1 MQEQLSKETAKFSKE
16 IVVSLEKI
24 TQQDE
29 FDPTYHNDL
38 KKFYENLSGAQSK
51 VQDYK
56 QDWHEFETGV
66 DTLVDSLKSYSEF
79 DIVDGATMKN
89 FLAENIVMSYS
100 NIEIHKILFQ
110 QMMNG
115 AKAQQRDLANR
126 GRPNQVVG
134 AEVLGAVRSSS
145 LEGGGIRDDS
155 GQSQNISFNRNSQLA
170 MANNFSQTGIRM
182 VNRPQTAPQVAES

>member
-1 MQEQLSKETAKFSKE
+1 LSKETAKFSKE
-16 IVVSLEKI
+16 IVNSLEKI
-24 TQQDE
+24 TKQDE

-38 KKFYENLSGAQSK
+38 KKFYETLPGAQSK

-56 QDWHEFETGV
+56 QDWQEFETGV
-66 DTLVDSLKSYSEF
+66 DSLVDSLKSYSEF

-89 FLAENIVMSYS
+89 FLAENIVMNYS

-126 GRPNQVVG
+126 GRSQTA
-134 AEVLGAVRSSS
+134 AEGTAVRSSS
-145 LEGGGIRDDS
+145 MDGSSINRGDES

-170 MANNFSQTGIRM
+170 MANNFAQTGIRM
-182 VNRPQTAPQVAES
+182 VNRPQTAP